1 MKIFLINM
9 INKIKN
15 LTEAILLTHNIS
27 NLNIIENK
35 KDNWKP
41 RLIVSYLN
49 NDEITI
55 NGKDEIQKFLNKLIK

>member
-1 MKIFLINM
+1 M

-15 LTEAILLTHNIS
+15 LTESILLTHNIY
-27 NLNIIENK
+27 N
-35 KDNWKP
+35 
-41 RLIVSYLN
+41 LN

>member
-1 MKIFLINM
+1 M
-9 INKIKN
+9 INIIKN

>member
-1 MKIFLINM
+1 MINIINM